1 MRRRRPFRPGP
12 SGSGGH
18 PKDLKGQ
25 QIGKWY
31 AMRNKS
37 RNELENRRL
46 NRTQMELGEA
56 SMSGEQRNDLR
67 RQYQAE
73 KKDKHEQELRN
84 QIEREQKKPL
94 GSILISEQKKTR
106 IAEILDQRVHAF
118 LERFLEKSRSC
129 KHLPETDFMDEFQQ
143 HITGSI
149 MEKLKENP
157 GIRFQGKCDKLD
169 QRLLTELQAK
179 SASSSY
185 QKMQKIRQML
195 PSMHMRQKI
204 LDLIENNQ
212 ITVISG
218 ETGCGKTTQVS
229 QFILDDFIAKSKGSE
244 CKIICTQPRR
254 ISAIAVAERVACERD
269 EKLGNSV
276 GFQIRLEKT
285 LPRERGS
292 ILFCTT
298 GVVLRYM
305 ESEPALRQVSH
316 LILDEIHERD
326 ITSDFLITVL
336 KDVVQYNS
344 DIKIVLM
351 SATLNAD
358 AFSRYYNGA
367 PAINIPGFTHDVQ
380 EFFLEDVLQITGYQ
394 AKKTTP
400 IWVVK
405 RDAYKNREF
414 TEFVQPF
421 IRQLEAK
428 NKYSRDVLN
437 QLIKMESEQLDVNL
451 VFELLRTICRK
462 GHSDGAILV
471 FLPGFGEINKL
482 CNLLTDSHQFP
493 PRRYLIIPLHSQL
506 PTVDQKRIFDPPPQ
520 GITKIIIA
528 TNIAET
534 SITIDDV
541 TTVIDSGYIKVSN
554 LDPATGIETLK
565 PELVSQANAAQRR
578 GRAGRV
584 RPGVCYHMITS
595 LRYQLLD
602 KFLKP
607 EVLRKRLEDVILLLK
622 MMQLGDAES
631 FLAKLMDP
639 PEAETV
645 KSSLQVLTRLGALNS
660 EEALTP
666 LGYHMAK
673 LPMPAQCSKMLIL
686 ATIFSCIDPIL
697 SVAASLGFKDA
708 YQLSIMEEEF
718 DADRK
723 RQKLAQGTHSDHL
736 CLHYAIRGFEEAREQ
751 NQFCREYHLSGPIL
765 RQLVQLR
772 KQFAQDLFDMKLIS
786 DPDPQSAT
794 HNINSENVCIVK
806 AIIAAG
812 LYPNVAVIG
821 KTYPREVHLHSR
833 SGTHEKMILHK
844 KSVLAQNNLF
854 PSPLIVYYLR
864 LKTSKIF
871 VYDASV
877 ICPLS
882 LVFFGDQFKIHTRND
897 NADSFTG
904 VSVNNN
910 IRFRCSPSTAL
921 VLNNLVEQ
929 LNQILEW
936 YVSHPGFMKW
946 NLDSY
951 DTKVLRLI
959 IDMITTEERQDFDFS
974 DFEDR
979 W

>member
-1 MRRRRPFRPGP
+1 
-12 SGSGGH
+12 
-18 PKDLKGQ
+18 
-25 QIGKWY
+25 
-31 AMRNKS
+31 
-37 RNELENRRL
+37 
-46 NRTQMELGEA
+46 MELGEA

-157 GIRFQGKCDKLD
+157 GISQIS
-169 QRLLTELQAK
+169 RL
-179 SASSSY
+179 
-185 QKMQKIRQML
+185 
-195 PSMHMRQKI
+195 
-204 LDLIENNQ
+204 
-212 ITVISG
+212 
-218 ETGCGKTTQVS
+218 TGCGKTTQVS

-344 DIKIVLM
+344 DIKVWYFSDATWRQVQSNNFQIVLM

-821 KTYPREVHLHSR
+821 EVHLHSR